1 MSTRNEHAPGV
12 GVGVGPGV
20 GGTSKPLTRNTLP
33 PLFVDQN
40 SRSPVTGSMAG
51 PSLAPNPSITSCMFA
66 TIGSPFASRGA
77 VTILPDDQLLIRTL
91 LGGNAGEPGGTKTM
105 PSGVSARVARE
116 NAVITS
122 NVPLPS
128 GTKSQ

>member
-1 MSTRNEHAPGV
+1 MSTRNEHGAGA

-20 GGTSKPLTRNTLP
+20 GGTWRPLTRNMLP

-40 SRSPVTGSMAG
+40 SKSPVRGSIKG
-51 PSLAPNPSITSCMFA
+51 PSPAPNPTTKSCVFA

-91 LGGNAGEPGGTKTM
+91 LAGNTGEPGGTNTM